1 MSRVDSTIK
10 QLVSRKLQRSGEPE
24 MTKIQLK
31 KQLSATPKE
40 RNPSSGGIVSF
51 KEFSDTLMAVG
62 RGEMPAPE
70 WAGKTVYASEKAK
83 EFWSAGS
90 NERTVAKAKS
100 LSAFARLI
108 DENRD
113 LLSAIGGKHHWDSVA
128 EVATAIGRAEP
139 NVSRSLS
146 KLERYGVVS
155 LVPGAG
161 KKKRPEISSRRLS
174 FQVDVVT
181 GDVLLIEE
189 EQAAAKRSPAKT
201 APAAAAPSR
210 RQAKSL
216 SRKTRH
222 ISTQGSDKTR

>member
-1 MSRVDSTIK
+1 MKKTQLNK
-10 QLVSRKLQRSGEPE
+10 QSSAA
-24 MTKIQLK
+24 LK
-31 KQLSATPKE
+31 EGGS
-40 RNPSSGGIVSF
+40 SSGGVVSF

-90 NERTVAKAKS
+90 NERAGAKAKS
-100 LSAFARLI
+100 LSAFAKLI

-155 LVPGAG
+155 LVRGAG
-161 KKKRPEISSRRLS
+161 RKKKPEISSRRLS

-189 EQAAAKRSPAKT
+189 KQAPTKRSPAKKASAV
-201 APAAAAPSR
+201 APVRSKANSA
-210 RQAKSL
+210 
-216 SRKTRH
+216 SRKTQH
-222 ISTQGSDKTR
+222 IGKQGSDKRRSVRA

>member
-1 MSRVDSTIK
+1 
-10 QLVSRKLQRSGEPE
+10 
-24 MTKIQLK
+24 MTKTQLR
-31 KQLSATPKE
+31 KQSSAALKE
-40 RNPSSGGIVSF
+40 RNPSSSGIVSF

-62 RGEMPAPE
+62 RGEMPSPE

-90 NERTVAKAKS
+90 TERTVAKAKS
-100 LSAFARLI
+100 LSAFAKLI

-113 LLSAIGGKHHWDSVA
+113 LLSAIGGKHDWDSVA

-161 KKKRPEISSRRLS
+161 RKKKPEISSRRLS
-174 FQVDVVT
+174 FEVDVVT

-189 EQAAAKRSPAKT
+189 KQVTAKRSHAKT
-201 APAAAAPSR
+201 AAAAAQTR
-210 RQAKSL
+210 RAQLGHKP
-216 SRKTRH
+216 
-222 ISTQGSDKTR
+222 

>member
-1 MSRVDSTIK
+1 
-10 QLVSRKLQRSGEPE
+10 
-24 MTKIQLK
+24 MTKTQLK
-31 KQLSATPKE
+31 KQSSAALKG
-40 RNPSSGGIVSF
+40 RHPSAAGIVSF
-51 KEFSDTLMAVG
+51 KEFSDTLMGVG

-70 WAGKTVYASEKAK
+70 WTGKTVYASEKAK
-83 EFWSAGS
+83 EFWSGRS
-90 NERTVAKAKS
+90 DERTVAKAKS

-161 KKKRPEISSRRLS
+161 RKKKPKISSRRLS

-189 EQAAAKRSPAKT
+189 EQATANRSPVKK
-201 APAAAAPSR
+201 APAASAQ
-210 RQAKSL
+210 RQAKSA
-216 SRKTRH
+216 SPEAQH
-222 ISTQGSDKTR
+222 IGKQRSDKTRSVRA